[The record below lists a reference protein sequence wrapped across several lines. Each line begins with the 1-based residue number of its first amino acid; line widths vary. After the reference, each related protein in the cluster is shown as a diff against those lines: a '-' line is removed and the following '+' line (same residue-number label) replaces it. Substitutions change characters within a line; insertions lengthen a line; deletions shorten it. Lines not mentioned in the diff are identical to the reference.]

1 MGGKESL
8 KGEPDHPRSVDG
20 RFSEPG
26 NLHARLVWGRCKMSR
41 SLHPPT
47 RISSVYIEAFT
58 LTCVVQVVST
68 TPYSVKASSLRQLLV
83 WERWMECIF
92 QGQGRERSAPVA
104 LVQLVGQR
112 AVTSSRGTPP
122 TDWHILHFVQPTSDP
137 ESTGVECIIDF
148 YKMEKLGARG

>member
-1 MGGKESL
+1 
-8 KGEPDHPRSVDG
+8 
-20 RFSEPG
+20 
-26 NLHARLVWGRCKMSR
+26 MSR
-41 SLHPPT
+41 PLHPPT

-58 LTCVVQVVST
+58 LTCMVQVVST
-68 TPYSVKASSLRQLLV
+68 TPYSVKATSLRQLLV

-92 QGQGRERSAPVA
+92 QGQGRERGASTA

-122 TDWHILHFVQPTSDP
+122 TDWHILHFVQPTSAP

-148 YKMEKLGARG
+148 YKMEKLELGVKERPLSSLLFLTTDWRIFAVASYFMDGYILFF